1 MNTTNRAAGGAVR
14 GMVGLVLI
22 GTVAIAGCDFLD
34 PTDVENPRTTVED
47 LANAENPTASLL
59 AGGRAQFARLV
70 SSASVVS
77 EVVSDNYSIHGTGLS
92 KVWDTPRDVTS
103 SIANSTGD
111 DTGLYWNAQE
121 LKALTSFILDEIA
134 PNDDTALP
142 DDIAEAHYYRGMAY
156 LMLGE
161 NFSFAP
167 VEPDAAPLSAAE
179 LLDRAVAEFGEAASF
194 GTRTTAALARVHRAR
209 GDATAASTA
218 AGAALAADAEFAF
231 LQEFDV
237 SSVENTPHAYLV
249 TRALQEM
256 QPLPRLDFLDP
267 KFLTRESGI
276 AVAKAEEMHLI
287 LAEAAL
293 AAADLPTAQ
302 TELRNAIL
310 LAQSR
315 GTDDFD
321 DDDPRLNANL
331 SVRPR
336 DATITVRA
344 DAASPYRA
352 GLVLTRPG
360 VVTQAPLSG
369 TSLDGD
375 SVAALATED
384 ELWHAF
390 HLARQE
396 ILFLEGR
403 RMSDLGIRLP
413 MMSREIDA
421 NPAITSGDP
430 GTAPVVPAYI
440 PAGDGMDI
448 FSPATPYEIV
458 GESVNLIETQV
469 TINVDMNRV
478 LADNRVTPFGS

>member
-1 MNTTNRAAGGAVR
+1 MNTTNETARGAARGAMR
-14 GMVGLVLI
+14 LMLVA
-22 GTVAIAGCDFLD
+22 TVAIAGCDFLD
-34 PTDVENPRTTVED
+34 PTAVENPRTTVED

-59 AGGRAQFARLV
+59 AGLRAQFARLV
-70 SSASVVS
+70 NSASVVS
-77 EVVSDNYSIHGTGLS
+77 EVVSDNYSIHGTGLN
-92 KVWDTPRDVTS
+92 KEWDFPRDVTPS
-103 SIANSTGD
+103 VANSTGTA
-111 DTGLYWNAQE
+111 TGLYWNAQE
-121 LKALTSFILDEIA
+121 LKALASFILDDIA
-134 PNDDTALP
+134 PIDDTALP
-142 DDIAEAHYYRGMAY
+142 ADVAEAHYYRGMAY

-161 NFSFAP
+161 NFSHAP
-167 VEPDAAPLSAAE
+167 VEQDGATMTAAQ
-179 LLDRAVAEFGEAASF
+179 LLDLAVADFGQAAAF
-194 GTRTTAALARVHRAR
+194 GTQTTAALARAHRAR
-209 GDATAASTA
+209 GDATAATTA
-218 AGAALAADAEFAF
+218 ASDALAADDDFAF
-231 LQEFDV
+231 LQEFDAT
-237 SSVENTPHAYLV
+237 SVENSPHAFLV

-315 GTDDFD
+315 DTDDFD
-321 DDDPRLNANL
+321 DEDARLNADL
-331 SVRPR
+331 SIRPR
-336 DATITVRA
+336 DATITIRA
-344 DAASPYRA
+344 DAAGPYRA

-413 MMSREIDA
+413 IMAREVDA
-421 NPAITSGDP
+421 NPTITMGDP
-430 GTAPVVPAYI
+430 GTAAVVPAYV
-440 PAGDGMDI
+440 PAGDGMDLY
-448 FSPATPYEIV
+448 TPVDVYDADENL
-458 GESVNLIETQV
+458 VNTQV

>member
-1 MNTTNRAAGGAVR
+1 MTTTNETARGAGRRALPL
-14 GMVGLVLI
+14 MLVA
-22 GTVAIAGCDFLD
+22 TVAIAGCDFLD
-34 PTDVENPRTTVED
+34 PTSVENPRTTADD
-47 LANAENPTASLL
+47 LASAANPTASLMPGL
-59 AGGRAQFARLV
+59 RAQFARMV
-70 SSASVVS
+70 NAGSVLG
-77 EVVSDNYSIHGTGLS
+77 EVVSDNYSIHGTGLF
-92 KVWDTPRDVTS
+92 KEWDFPRDITPSVN
-103 SIANSTGD
+103 NSTGD
-111 DTGLYWNAQE
+111 ATGLYWNAQE
-121 LKALTSFILDEIA
+121 LKALASFIIDDIA
-134 PNDDTALP
+134 PEDETALP
-142 DDIAEAHYYRGMAY
+142 QHVAEAHYHRGMAY
-156 LMLGE
+156 LTLGE
-161 NFSFAP
+161 NFSYAP
-167 VEPDAAPLSAAE
+167 VEEDGPALDAATI
-179 LLDRAVAEFGEAASF
+179 LDLAVADFGQAAAF
-194 GTRTTAALARVHRAR
+194 GTRTTAALARAHRAR
-209 GDATAASTA
+209 GDAGAATTAATN
-218 AGAALAADAEFAF
+218 ALAADDDFAF
-231 LQEFDV
+231 LQEFDAT
-237 SSVENTPHAYLV
+237 SIDNTPHAFLV

-267 KFLTRESGI
+267 KFLTREAGI

-293 AAADLPTAQ
+293 AASDLPTAQ

-315 GTDDFD
+315 ATDDFSD
-321 DDDPRLNANL
+321 SDPRLNADL
-331 SVRPR
+331 SIRPR

-344 DAASPYRA
+344 DAASPFRA

-413 MMSREIDA
+413 IMQAEIDA
-421 NPAITSGDP
+421 SPAISSGDP
-430 GTAPVVPAYI
+430 GTTVVVPAYI
-440 PAGDGMDI
+440 PSEDQMDLYNPVSLYDGD
-448 FSPATPYEIV
+448 E
-458 GESVNLIETQV
+458 NLVETQV